1 MPDLC
6 LTQWNT
12 NSQKVRTQ
20 VLCEDTQLPF
30 WVQCLIPNIFNQAV
44 LHIRLRAPVFFNP
57 VTYAKL
63 PMKILPFNLHIY
75 NYVNSTVC
83 SSKHIF
89 FFFPSLLLCF
99 HKEVLLI

>member
-20 VLCEDTQLPF
+20 VLREDTQLPF
-30 WVQCLIPNIFNQAV
+30 RVQCLILNTFNQTV

-83 SSKHIF
+83 LPKHIF
-89 FFFPSLLLCF
+89 FSFLHCYCVFTKRSLAC
-99 HKEVLLI
+99 